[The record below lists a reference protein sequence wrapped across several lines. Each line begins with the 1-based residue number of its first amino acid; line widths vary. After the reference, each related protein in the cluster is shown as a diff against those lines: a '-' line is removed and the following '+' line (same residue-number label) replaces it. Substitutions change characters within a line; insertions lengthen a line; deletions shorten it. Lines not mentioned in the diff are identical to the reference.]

1 MWDSVKNL
9 RSRHRTLS
17 APIIYPIYVNSFTQQ
32 TYFMK
37 IGLPELHVEMS
48 PVSSH
53 VCRTLSPRGCYK
65 CYCLDKKSIRLHIL
79 HSTNLAL
86 QCLGTS
92 CEFVGDLVSSG
103 ICTGHTFPLL
113 CEPHFTYFGYEREKY
128 FFKKIIIFLMNMPNL
143 TRDSEK
149 SFNIWF
155 IWLLFQFPLVK
166 GSQSILPFCL
176 VQLSFWSPSH
186 NTNKNVKNK
195 WLGDSKWK

>member
-17 APIIYPIYVNSFTQQ
+17 APIIYPIYVISFTQQ

-86 QCLGTS
+86 QCLRTS
-92 CEFVGDLVSSG
+92 CEFVGDLVSAG

-128 FFKKIIIFLMNMPNL
+128 FLKK
-143 TRDSEK
+143 S
-149 SFNIWF
+149 S
-155 IWLLFQFPLVK
+155 
-166 GSQSILPFCL
+166 
-176 VQLSFWSPSH
+176 SFWWICPIWQGIVRKALISGSSGSCFSSL
-186 NTNKNVKNK
+186 
-195 WLGDSKWK
+195 WLKAVNQFFPFV